1 MGSRTS
7 EVPVDDDNSH
17 EDADG
22 VHDEGEEQVL
32 GYKGQHQRGWGQDL
46 GDQEEEHNQ
55 RQEDRD
61 AQRHL
66 LACLG
71 GQVEDQDAEEADQ
84 HRGEDQVDRVEES
97 LAADCDVEGDVSL
110 SGLDT

>member
-32 GYKGQHQRGWGQDL
+32 GYKGQHQRGGGQDL

-55 RQEDRD
+55 RQENGD

-66 LACLG
+66 LACLCRE
-71 GQVEDQDAEEADQ
+71 VEDQDAEEADQ